1 MRLAEKLSKP
11 LILFWPVNPGCA
23 CQFSDLFENQ
33 ITQITQEE
41 LQLLMQKNNF
51 NQIYKFYDDWRL
63 LSFPEDGLK
72 RNFSQAFYSEKGNNI
87 DFEYHRISLSV
98 RENILKYFNRLI
110 PKKFITEKVTQFCSK
125 FDDNTISVHIR
136 SWQEAKNMSKNM
148 SKFFDIRN
156 VYKVMDR
163 EKQGTFFVISD
174 SAKILEQVKNRYKER
189 ILDYPRTVSPGDRGT
204 TEGIQDAFI
213 ELLLLAKN
221 KKLKVSHLSTYS
233 ETAWWFGGCRA
244 CVETIPMT
252 FKGRLSLAIEEIG
265 ARIRKIFKD
274 NNGHIKTIL
283 RILFK
288 TLPRYL
294 CCLLL
299 RTLRIRK
306 NRLPALFIP
315 SRLRNRYDMNGKIHL
330 SYNYSDD
337 SYLQPIVYTKGML
350 DSYIEKVMKHE
361 VFYYQQTDTWLYQ
374 ALEKHGINNKSVVI
388 MGSRLPVY
396 ESICLA
402 YGGRP
407 TTVEYNTIISQDA
420 RLKIMT
426 VEECVKRQV
435 RFDAAFSISSF
446 EHDGLGRYGD
456 ALNPDGDLEMMK
468 KMQLVLKPNG
478 LLFLAVPV
486 GPDALVWNSHRIY
499 GKLRLPLLLK
509 DWEIIDTFGFS
520 ESSFEHRDPGDKDPV
535 FVLKNLSN
543 I

>member
-1 MRLAEKLSKP
+1 MPSLKMHKYIIANCSGGLCNRIRCLISSMRLAEKLSKP

-213 ELLLLAKN
+213 ELLLLAN
-221 KKLKVSHLSTYS
+221 CMSNATTSS
-233 ETAWWFGGCRA
+233 
-244 CVETIPMT
+244 IP
-252 FKGRLSLAIEEIG
+252 FISSQSLMS
-265 ARIRKIFKD
+265 
-274 NNGHIKTIL
+274 
-283 RILFK
+283 
-288 TLPRYL
+288 
-294 CCLLL
+294 
-299 RTLRIRK
+299 
-306 NRLPALFIP
+306 LPAAAQARRPVWRLFV
-315 SRLRNRYDMNGKIHL
+315 SLH
-330 SYNYSDD
+330 
-337 SYLQPIVYTKGML
+337 
-350 DSYIEKVMKHE
+350 
-361 VFYYQQTDTWLYQ
+361 
-374 ALEKHGINNKSVVI
+374 
-388 MGSRLPVY
+388 
-396 ESICLA
+396 
-402 YGGRP
+402 
-407 TTVEYNTIISQDA
+407 
-420 RLKIMT
+420 
-426 VEECVKRQV
+426 
-435 RFDAAFSISSF
+435 
-446 EHDGLGRYGD
+446 
-456 ALNPDGDLEMMK
+456 
-468 KMQLVLKPNG
+468 
-478 LLFLAVPV
+478 
-486 GPDALVWNSHRIY
+486 
-499 GKLRLPLLLK
+499 
-509 DWEIIDTFGFS
+509 
-520 ESSFEHRDPGDKDPV
+520 
-535 FVLKNLSN
+535 
-543 I
+543 